1 MPGEEVAVN
10 RKQRPYLLLAG
21 VVAALFAG
29 LLIFSQTDAFV
40 WDEGFHLLTAQL
52 ITRGERPYL
61 DFNFSQTPL
70 NAYWN
75 ALWMLV
81 FGQSWRVTHAVA
93 AVMTAGAIM
102 MTADFLFFRFPVV
115 RWRFAAALLSAFA
128 LGLNVLIVQY
138 GTIGQAY
145 ALCLFL
151 IVAAFRLTVSSVD
164 RSGILLPALAGFL
177 SSAGAGATLLSS
189 PVCPVLAIWM
199 VFQNRI
205 GNRWAKLGAFAA
217 AAVVPFLPVLYLFV
231 KGPKQT
237 LFNIIQYNLIY
248 RQVEWPGA
256 ISHDIF
262 AVFLSW
268 STSSQALLLALTGI
282 AGLLFVRGASTR
294 EHPGN
299 ERWNKNQRA
308 EFYLCGW
315 LALAL
320 GVHISSAHPTFQRYY
335 LLALPFVI
343 ILAAAGL
350 YSLTTRLYTPDRP
363 FWPIFALT
371 LIFSLELAKAL
382 HDRHDNINW
391 PDLEKI
397 AAKADQ
403 VTPPNGVIL
412 SDEQIYFITRRP
424 PPPGMELADSHK
436 LEFPPERAI
445 PLHLLPESRVLAQIK
460 AGHFSTVVNCDKND
474 RLTDE
479 DLEKLYADHVEFAET
494 CNVYWNFR

>member
-1 MPGEEVAVN
+1 M
-10 RKQRPYLLLAG
+10 LTG
-21 VVAALFAG
+21 VVAALFAS

-52 ITRGERPYL
+52 ITRGKEPYL

-93 AVMTAGAIM
+93 TLMTTGAIM

-115 RWRFAAALLSAFA
+115 RWRFAAALFSALS

-145 ALCLFL
+145 ALSLFL

-164 RSGILLPALAGFL
+164 RSGILFPALAGFL

-199 VFQNRI
+199 MCRNRI
-205 GNRWAKLGAFAA
+205 GSRRAKLGAFVA
-217 AAVVPFLPVLYLFV
+217 AAVVPFLPVLYLFI
-231 KGPKQT
+231 KGPRQT
-237 LFNIIQYNLIY
+237 FFNIIQYNLVY
-248 RQVEWPGA
+248 RKVEWAGA

-262 AVFLSW
+262 TVFLSW
-268 STSSQALLLALTGI
+268 LNSAQALLLGLVAV
-282 AGLLFVRGASTR
+282 AGLLFVRFDSDQ
-294 EHPGN
+294 EN
-299 ERWNKNQRA
+299 WNKNQRA

-335 LLALPFVI
+335 LLALPFVV

-350 YSLTTRLYTPDRP
+350 YSVTRRLYVPDRP

-391 PDLEKI
+391 RDLEKI
-397 AAKADQ
+397 AAKVDR
-403 VTPPNGVIL
+403 VTPPDGVIL

-424 PPPGMELADSHK
+424 PPSGMELADSHK
-436 LEFPPERAI
+436 LEFPPERAT
-445 PLHLLPESRVLAQIK
+445 PLHLLPESEVIKQVK
-460 AGHFSTVVNCDKND
+460 AGRFNTVVNCDKNAK
-474 RLTDE
+474 LTDE
-479 DLEKLYADHVEFAET
+479 DLGKLYANHTDSDET
-494 CNVYWNFR
+494 CNIYWNFVR

>member
-1 MPGEEVAVN
+1 MPG
-10 RKQRPYLLLAG
+10 RRQSSYLLLAA
-21 VVAALFAG
+21 VVAAIFAG

-75 ALWMLV
+75 ALWMIL
-81 FGQSWRVTHAVA
+81 FEQSWRVPHAVA

-102 MTADFLFFRFPVV
+102 MTADFLFFHFPVVLPVVFPVV
-115 RWRFAAALLSAFA
+115 RWRFAAALFSALA

-138 GTIGQAY
+138 GTISQAY
-145 ALCLFL
+145 ALSLFL
-151 IVAAFRLTVSSVD
+151 IVAAFRLTVFSVD

-199 VFQNRI
+199 VFQNRA

-237 LFNIIQYNLIY
+237 FFNIIQFNLVY
-248 RQVEWPGA
+248 RQVEWSGA

-262 AVFLSW
+262 AVFFSW
-268 STSSQALLLALTGI
+268 STSSQALLLGLLAI
-282 AGLLFVRGASTR
+282 AGLLFVRT
-294 EHPGN
+294 
-299 ERWNKNQRA
+299 WDKNQRA

-315 LALAL
+315 LALTL

-335 LLALPFVI
+335 LLALPFVV
-343 ILAAAGL
+343 ILATAGL
-350 YSLTTRLYTPDRP
+350 YSLTARLYTPDRP

-371 LIFSLELAKAL
+371 LIFSVELAKAL
-382 HDRHDNINW
+382 HDGHDNIHW
-391 PDLEKI
+391 RDLEKI
-397 AAKADQ
+397 AAKVDQ

-412 SDEQIYFITRRP
+412 SDEQFYFITRRP
-424 PPPGMELADSHK
+424 PPSGMELADSHK
-436 LEFPPERAI
+436 LEFPPERAN
-445 PLHLLPESRVLAQIK
+445 PLHLVPESEVIKQVK
-460 AGHFSTVVNCDKND
+460 AGRFNTVVNCDKNVK
-474 RLTDE
+474 LTDE
-479 DLEKLYADHVEFAET
+479 DLAKLYANHQDSDDT
-494 CNVYWNFR
+494 CNVYWNFRWRRL

>member
-1 MPGEEVAVN
+1 MPG
-10 RKQRPYLLLAG
+10 RRQSSYLLLTG
-21 VVAALFAG
+21 VVAAILAG

-75 ALWMLV
+75 AMWMLL
-81 FGQSWRVTHAVA
+81 FGQSWRVPHVVA

-102 MTADFLFFRFPVV
+102 MTADFLFFHFPVESRIV
-115 RWRFAAALLSAFA
+115 FHVERWRFAAAVFSALA

-138 GTIGQAY
+138 GTISQAY
-145 ALCLFL
+145 ALSLFL

-164 RSGILLPALAGFL
+164 RSGILFPALAGFF
-177 SSAGAGATLLSS
+177 SSAAAGATLLSS

-199 VFQNRI
+199 VFRNRA

-217 AAVVPFLPVLYLFV
+217 AAIVPFLPILYLFV
-231 KGPKQT
+231 RGPKQT
-237 LFNIIQYNLIY
+237 FFNIIQYNLIF

-268 STSSQALLLALTGI
+268 STSSQALLLGLLAI
-282 AGLLFVRGASTR
+282 AGLVSVRSLD
-294 EHPGN
+294 
-299 ERWNKNQRA
+299 KNQRA
-308 EFYLCGW
+308 GFYLCGW

-335 LLALPFVI
+335 LLALPFVV

-350 YSLTTRLYTPDRP
+350 YSLTARLYRPDRP
-363 FWPIFALT
+363 FWPVFALT
-371 LIFSLELAKAL
+371 LIFSVELAKAL

-391 PDLEKI
+391 HDLEKI

-412 SDEQIYFITRRP
+412 SDEQVYFITRRP
-424 PPPGMELADSHK
+424 PPSGMELADSHK

-445 PLHLLPESRVLAQIK
+445 PLHLLPESQVLAQVK
-460 AGHFSTVVNCDKND
+460 AGRFNTVVNCDKNE

-479 DLEKLYADHVEFAET
+479 DLAKLYVDHMDFDDS
-494 CNVYWNFR
+494 CNVYWNFRPRT